1 MTQTCNTDR
10 PNPQPDTAEC
20 CRRLD
25 ELMAPEFFKALG
37 DSRRLTIL
45 MLLATGGSS
54 WTVSQVADEL
64 PIDVSVVSR
73 HLTQLRHAGILEAE
87 RRGKEV
93 RYTVR
98 YDAIVQLLRQL
109 ADAIEQCCPPD
120 SESAASCCNT
130 TSTDQEKETR
140 K

>member
-1 MTQTCNTDR
+1 
-10 PNPQPDTAEC
+10 
-20 CRRLD
+20 
-25 ELMAPEFFKALG
+25 MAPEFFKALG

-54 WTVSQVADEL
+54 WTVSQVSDEL

-73 HLTQLRHAGILEAE
+73 HLTQLRNAGILGAE
-87 RRGKEV
+87 RCGKEV

-109 ADAIEQCCPPD
+109 ADAIEQCCPPGTEPT
-120 SESAASCCNT
+120 SKCCT
-130 TSTDQEKETR
+130 TTPTEKES
-140 K
+140 